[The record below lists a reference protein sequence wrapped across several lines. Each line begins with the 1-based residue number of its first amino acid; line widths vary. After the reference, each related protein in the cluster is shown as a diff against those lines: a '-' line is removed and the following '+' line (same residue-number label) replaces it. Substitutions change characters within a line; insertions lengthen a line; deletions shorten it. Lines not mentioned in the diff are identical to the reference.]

1 MTRRPIADEL
11 FARGGARAARSD
23 RCCSA
28 RAHAA
33 AVAVR
38 EGRVGPEAVE
48 LGREPPQAP
57 AACQALAACSATSA
71 DGEDVRPSR

>member
-1 MTRRPIADEL
+1 MTWRPIADEL

-48 LGREPPQAP
+48 LGREPLHAP
-57 AACQALAACSATSA
+57 AACQALAACSSA
-71 DGEDVRPSR
+71 AGGEDVRVSR